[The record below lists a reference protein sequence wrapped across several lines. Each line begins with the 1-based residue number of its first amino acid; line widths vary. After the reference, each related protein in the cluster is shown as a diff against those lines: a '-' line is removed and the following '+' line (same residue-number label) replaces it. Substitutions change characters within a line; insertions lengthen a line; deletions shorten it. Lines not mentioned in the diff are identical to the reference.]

1 MKIKFFKVFCL
12 FLLTSLHSQA
22 TSNYSELTVDN
33 LTIALA
39 ITWIVTFV
47 LIFKL
52 MLSRNKYKKATLLL
66 AEENEELEKIKNK
79 VLEVEKMD
87 LLKAIEKF
95 DEMNNKILK
104 LKSQKEKLDD
114 ELLKTT
120 NQLNKQKEKLEA
132 VNDELNMESFALYKP
147 KYDFA
152 NSSQYKFKLEEI
164 RKNQN

>member
-47 LIFKL
+47 VIVKL

-104 LKSQKEKLDD
+104 LESQKEKLDD

-120 NQLNKQKEKLEA
+120 NQLNKQKEKLE
-132 VNDELNMESFALYKP
+132 NEGIII
-147 KYDFA
+147 
-152 NSSQYKFKLEEI
+152 QKLSEI
-164 RKNQN
+164 I